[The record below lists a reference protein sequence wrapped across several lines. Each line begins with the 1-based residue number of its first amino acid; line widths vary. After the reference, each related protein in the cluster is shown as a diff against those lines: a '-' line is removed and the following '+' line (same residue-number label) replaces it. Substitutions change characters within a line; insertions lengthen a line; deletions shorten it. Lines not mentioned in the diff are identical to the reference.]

1 MHKLVHSVC
10 TIMFFFHFFFTIMTH
25 HVFSYEAGERL
36 EPFYTGGDVILS
48 SDARLLYTSCDSS
61 VKAVNVETGQT
72 TLSLSE
78 VLTLR

>member
-1 MHKLVHSVC
+1 MH
-10 TIMFFFHFFFTIMTH
+10 H

-72 TLSLSE
+72 TLSVSE
-78 VLTLR
+78 VLTPHDLTCVCVCVRYPSYDLT